1 MNRNIDTLGRIVIP
15 KEMRTQLDIK
25 ENDPL
30 NIELQDN
37 KIIITKPDTVDYK
50 AIVDKAIE
58 YMKTIFMNCIDNDK
72 RYFEDPYIQRIY
84 EILKGE

>member
-30 NIELQDN
+30 NIQLQDN
-37 KIIITKPDTVDYK
+37 KIIITKPDAVDYK
-50 AIVDKAIE
+50 ARVEKAIE
-58 YMKTIFMNCIDNDK
+58 FIENKLLYAQLYGEQEWNINDLLG
-72 RYFEDPYIQRIY
+72 
-84 EILKGE
+84 ILKKD

>member
-15 KEMRTQLDIK
+15 KEMRKQLNIK